1 MQGFAS
7 VADYLLIC
15 RGRYL
20 VCLVCQLRALQVCL
34 QLFSCL
40 VFRCLLL
47 ISVLLGALLSLSLR
61 LQRSLTP
68 FPILGRVTT
77 RRLRHLFRVCQVVIA
92 VRLYCRMVSAF
103 SLAPYP
109 CYRMF
114 SLVHLCGFNGR
125 TLFLFPNRSLLLRVF
140 MGHQRGDTETHT
152 KREVAGWSPG
162 PESQWPPQKTSRL
175 L

>member
-1 MQGFAS
+1 MQGFAC

-77 RRLRHLFRVCQVVIA
+77 RRIHHLFRVCQVVIA

-103 SLAPYP
+103 SLSPFP
-109 CYRMF
+109 CFRMF
-114 SLVHLCGFNGR
+114 SLVHQCGCYG
-125 TLFLFPNRSLLLRVF
+125 RSLFSAASNLRTCLTDHKMCRTVLLLSGSSR
-140 MGHQRGDTETHT
+140 RPT
-152 KREVAGWSPG
+152 SP
-162 PESQWPPQKTSRL
+162 
-175 L
+175 